1 MRTRNYTIDIIRMAA
16 AIVVMMGHL
25 LHVKGSKS
33 GFLIGTHLESIL
45 SSGAFA
51 VVVFF
56 GLSGI
61 ALRYQSD
68 KFGSDLHWLT
78 ARFIRL
84 MPVYWVTLFVP
95 LVGCYLIG
103 VNISYP
109 GYGFAM
115 SALGLQAVLNEI
127 AIPPVNPPLWS
138 LSVELY
144 LSASLLVIGRLK
156 RHSGFYILPM
166 LLLIA
171 ILFPNSLIFQGLPI
185 FYFGYLLP
193 GINFKSNRNL
203 IFRLATILIPLGV
216 LIVVPAILQSK
227 YDASFNFLICFSI
240 AALILMASL
249 FFAKSE
255 KTLLSTI
262 SQRSYS
268 VYAAHAPVVLFVDKV
283 LFSTNQVVTFPQV
296 LFSLLFILVV
306 TEFIYRFLEAPSIKY
321 SRKYLESRQKS
332 EK

>member
-1 MRTRNYTIDIIRMAA
+1 MAA

-61 ALRYQSD
+61 ALRYQSY
-68 KFGSDLHWLT
+68 KFGSNLHWLT

-109 GYGFAM
+109 GYGFAI
-115 SALGLQAVLNEI
+115 SAVGLQAVLPII
-127 AIPPVNPPLWS
+127 AIPPVNGPLWS

-144 LSASLLVIGRLK
+144 LSASLLFIGRFK

-166 LLLIA
+166 LILAA
-171 ILFPNSLIFQGLPI
+171 ILFPNSTILQGLPI

-193 GINFKSNRNL
+193 SINFKSSRNL
-203 IFRLATILIPLGV
+203 ILRLATILIPVGV
-216 LIVVPAILQSK
+216 LIMVPANLQNK
-227 YDASFNFLICFSI
+227 YNASLNLLISFSL
-240 AALILMASL
+240 AALILIASL
-249 FFAKSE
+249 LFAISE
-255 KTLLSTI
+255 KNLISKI

-268 VYAAHAPVVLFVDKV
+268 LYAAHAPVVLFVDKALFTTEQV
-283 LFSTNQVVTFPQV
+283 LTPQQV

-306 TEFIYRFLEAPSIKY
+306 TEFIYRFVEVPSIKFTRNHLG
-321 SRKYLESRQKS
+321 SKQRS